1 MIFESPKSLTA
12 TVHVRFKYSESAA
25 APVTATDVEML
36 NNILDRASE
45 LSPDHRELLVKFAE
59 YINGLYKK
67 EGQSST

>member
-1 MIFESPKSLTA
+1 MFESPKSLTA
-12 TVHVRFKYSESAA
+12 TVHVRFNYGPSAA
-25 APVTATDVEML
+25 EPVTATDVEML